1 MSSQATVAVFHLAQ
15 ELTADEFRLLALIS
29 EISAEY
35 SEVWLIVDW
44 PKIFA
49 ITRMTAGQV
58 GRILYGLHCDGLI
71 FVGTKAAG
79 TEPLNIRTLRRDFV
93 ASDPDLYLHIKGM
106 KATETAQ

>member
-1 MSSQATVAVFHLAQ
+1 MSSQASAAVFHMAQ
-15 ELTADEFRLLALIS
+15 ELTAEEFRLLALIS
-29 EISAEY
+29 EVSAEY

-49 ITRMTAGQV
+49 ITRLTAGQA

-71 FVGTKAAG
+71 FVGTKVQGA
-79 TEPLNIRTLRRDFV
+79 EPLNIRTLRRDFA

-106 KATETAQ
+106 KATEPEA